1 VGVIYIS
8 AFEGKPVIGPMV
20 MGKSKLIT
28 DKCTFFEGWQ
38 QNFKEPGP
46 EGDIL
51 MEYSLMG
58 CTAKV

>member
-1 VGVIYIS
+1 
-8 AFEGKPVIGPMV
+8 VIGPMV
-20 MGKSKLIT
+20 IGKSELIT

-51 MEYSLMG
+51 VEYSLMS
-58 CTAKV
+58 CTA